1 MGTWRETKDNEGGV
15 RGGRFKLKRISCDE
29 RAPDL

>member
-1 MGTWRETKDNEGGV
+1 MGTGKETKGNEGGV
-15 RGGRFKLKRISCDE
+15 RGGRFKLKRISFDE